1 MPVVGLFRGVGG
13 ANGGALSGE
22 GSPADGPA
30 GARDPLGADRARLV
44 LVSRV
49 PDLPPS
55 PENDDARR
63 DITTNMTPANPTD
76 GSPAAPRPGE
86 SVLDGRNAEL
96 PTGTLVD
103 QVATHART
111 RPDAPAVEGD
121 GPRLSYGE
129 LWQHAARTSAALADA
144 GVSAG
149 DQVAIWATRTAPVVA
164 AALAVMSLGAAY
176 IPIDPTYPA
185 SRVRRILEVGRPKA
199 MVSADPNALAGS
211 LPSGVATVDT
221 HAGPRDA
228 TDLTP
233 RARQDQIAYTVF
245 TSGSTGQPKGVLVG
259 HRALVNY
266 LGWARELTGFEE
278 DDATPCFASL
288 GFDHAVTCLWLPLM
302 AGGSVQLIPDSWD
315 PRPWLARRDRPF
327 AFVKITPSHVRL
339 FERIA
344 RPDYRS
350 ITRTVMFGGE
360 RLDAALVAS
369 LGDRLDG
376 VQLLNHYGPTEAT
389 VGCTAYRF
397 ERGDLPTDGALPIGE
412 PVWNSRAYVVD
423 ADSRPVLVGEEGE
436 LVLAGTCVAAGYLGG
451 GEDDEARFLDAGVLC
466 ADRAYRT
473 GDRCIVEGGQLRY
486 LGRLDEQVKVRGHR
500 IEIHEVRS
508 LAESV
513 DGVAEA
519 AAVVSTSGLGGLE
532 LFVVPDGRATNLVG
546 RVLERLR
553 AELPSAAVPERVR
566 IVPNLVV
573 NAHGKWDPSATRALA
588 DEIAASAAR
597 EGAERE

>member
-1 MPVVGLFRGVGG
+1 
-13 ANGGALSGE
+13 
-22 GSPADGPA
+22 
-30 GARDPLGADRARLV
+30 
-44 LVSRV
+44 
-49 PDLPPS
+49 
-55 PENDDARR
+55 
-63 DITTNMTPANPTD
+63 MTPANPTD
-76 GSPAAPRPGE
+76 GNPAAPGTSGTSGTTGSTTGGTTGSTRSSGAAAGT
-86 SVLDGRNAEL
+86 SVLEGKSAGL

-103 QVATHART
+103 LVAGHARS

-121 GPRLSYGE
+121 GPTQTYAE
-129 LWQHAARTSAALADA
+129 LWQHAGRLAAALTDA
-144 GVSAG
+144 GVADG

-176 IPIDPTYPA
+176 VPVDPTYPA
-185 SRVRRILEVGRPKA
+185 SRVRRILEVGRPKV

-211 LPSGVATVDT
+211 LPRGVATLDI

-228 TDLTP
+228 GELTP
-233 RARQDQIAYTVF
+233 RARQDQTAYTVF

-278 DDATPCFASL
+278 NDATPCFASL
-288 GFDHAVTCLWLPLM
+288 GFDHAVTCLWLPLI
-302 AGGSVQLIPDSWD
+302 AGGSVQLVPDSWD
-315 PRPWLARRDRPF
+315 PRPWLAPRERPF

-344 RPDYRS
+344 RPNYRT

-360 RLDAALVAS
+360 RLDAGLVAA

-376 VQLLNHYGPTEAT
+376 VHLLNHYGPTEAT
-389 VGCTAYRF
+389 VGCTAFRF
-397 ERGDLPTDGALPIGE
+397 ERGGVPDEGTLPIGE

-423 ADSRPVLVGEEGE
+423 AELQPVPMGEEGE
-436 LVLAGTCVAAGYLGG
+436 LVLGGECVAAGYLGG
-451 GEDDEARFLDAGVLC
+451 GEDDKARFLDESSLGGGFAPD
-466 ADRAYRT
+466 AASRAYRT
-473 GDRCIVEGGQLRY
+473 GDRCIVEDGQLRY

-519 AAVVSTSGLGGLE
+519 AAVVNTSGLGGLE
-532 LFVVPDGRATNLVG
+532 LFVVPEDGAANLVA

-573 NAHGKWDPSATRALA
+573 NAHGKWDPEATRALA
-588 DEIAASAAR
+588 DEVAESAAR
-597 EGAERE
+597 EAAEGNGEHGEERHARDDGGVEGTEGRGS

>member
-1 MPVVGLFRGVGG
+1 
-13 ANGGALSGE
+13 
-22 GSPADGPA
+22 
-30 GARDPLGADRARLV
+30 
-44 LVSRV
+44 
-49 PDLPPS
+49 
-55 PENDDARR
+55 
-63 DITTNMTPANPTD
+63 MTPANPTEP
-76 GSPAAPRPGE
+76 GSTTLGT
-86 SVLDGRNAEL
+86 SVLEGRTAGL
-96 PTGTLVD
+96 PAGTLVD
-103 QVATHART
+103 HVAQHAAA

-121 GPRLSYGE
+121 GPTQSYAE
-129 LWQHAARTSAALADA
+129 LWQHAARMAEALADA
-144 GVSAG
+144 GVVEG

-176 IPIDPTYPA
+176 VPIDPTYPA
-185 SRVRRILEVGRPKA
+185 SRVRRILEVGRPKV

-211 LPSGVATVDT
+211 LPRGVATVDT

-228 TDLTP
+228 SDLTP
-233 RARQDQIAYTVF
+233 RATQDQIAYTVF

-266 LGWARELTGFEE
+266 LGWARELTGFEQ

-288 GFDHAVTCLWLPLM
+288 GFDHAVTCLWLPLI
-302 AGGSVQLIPDSWD
+302 AGGSVQLVPDSWD
-315 PRPWLARRDRPF
+315 PRPWLVTRERPF

-344 RPDYRS
+344 RPDYRA

-360 RLDAALVAS
+360 RLDAGLVAS

-376 VQLLNHYGPTEAT
+376 VHLLNHYGPTEAT

-397 ERGDLPTDGALPIGE
+397 ERATVPADGALPIGE

-423 ADSRPVLVGEEGE
+423 ADLEPVPLGEEGE
-436 LVLAGTCVAAGYLGG
+436 LVLAGACVAAGYLGG
-451 GEDDEARFLDAGVLC
+451 GEEDEARFLDEGVLGGATARAAAGGAGAQARAGTGERAGVG
-466 ADRAYRT
+466 ASRAYRT
-473 GDRCIVEGGQLRY
+473 GDRCVVEDSQLRY

-513 DGVAEA
+513 DGVADA
-519 AAVVSTSGLGGLE
+519 AAVVNTSGLGGLE
-532 LFVVPDGRATNLVG
+532 LFVVPEGGTPNLVA

-573 NAHGKWDPSATRALA
+573 NAHGKWDPDATRALA
-588 DEIAASAAR
+588 DQVAASAAR
-597 EGAERE
+597 DAADGDEAAGGRREHGRE